1 MSTNP
6 SSAVRDPWDIVQ
18 IARNPQRPYTL
29 DYVNRIFERFV
40 ELHGD
45 RRCADDGAMVA
56 GIGFVEDQA
65 VAVIGQQKGRT
76 GPERRA
82 RNFGMARPEGYRKA
96 RRVMELAAR
105 FGHPVVTFLDTPGA
119 DCLEESEGRGISEA
133 IASNQ
138 RAMFALPVPVVSVVV
153 GEGGS
158 GGAIGIGVGDRVYM
172 QENTYYSVIMPEACA
187 AILWHDPTQNQRAA
201 EALKLT
207 PADALRLGLI
217 DGIIPEPEG
226 GAHLDRDAAAVLVR
240 EQLVRALR
248 ELVKIKPDKLRAARY
263 DKFRRMGAPE
273 GYEVGQL

>member
-1 MSTNP
+1 MATHP
-6 SSAVRDPWDIVQ
+6 TTTLRDPWEIVQ

-45 RRCADDGAMVA
+45 RRCADDGAMIA
-56 GIGFVEDQA
+56 GIGFLEDRP
-65 VAVIGQQKGRT
+65 VAVVGQQKGRT
-76 GPERRA
+76 GAERRA

-96 RRVMELAAR
+96 LRIMELAAR
-105 FGHPVVTFLDTPGA
+105 FGHPIVTFLDTPGA

-133 IASNQ
+133 IANNQ
-138 RAMFALPVPVVSVVV
+138 RAMFGLPVPIVSVVI

-187 AILWHDPTQNQRAA
+187 AILWRDPSLNQRAA
-201 EALKLT
+201 AALKLT
-207 PADALRLGLI
+207 AADALRLGLI

-226 GAHLDRDAAAVLVR
+226 GAHQDYDAAAVQVR
-240 EQLVRALR
+240 EQLAQAVR
-248 ELVKIKPDKLRAARY
+248 ELVKIKPDKLKASRY

-273 GYEVGQL
+273 GYPVP